1 MSSNDSSSSTKECDL
16 VVRSNSSNLKM
27 KYQKFMHNNR
37 YLQCFYCFHHQVF
50 SMCSKLFLFSFL
62 LEKGI
67 GSTQKCLSWA
77 CQKLKI
83 SPSWGEGLVYPNIAL
98 KGSLN
103 LKGCLFWWI
112 CWRAMGT
119 DFTQVINHAILSAVH
134 QVGWVWMKDEDYLV
148 DIETRD
154 QFVAA
159 MPSLN
164 DWT

>member
-1 MSSNDSSSSTKECDL
+1 
-16 VVRSNSSNLKM
+16 
-27 KYQKFMHNNR
+27 
-37 YLQCFYCFHHQVF
+37 
-50 SMCSKLFLFSFL
+50 
-62 LEKGI
+62 
-67 GSTQKCLSWA
+67 
-77 CQKLKI
+77 
-83 SPSWGEGLVYPNIAL
+83 
-98 KGSLN
+98 
-103 LKGCLFWWI
+103 
-112 CWRAMGT
+112 MGT